1 MPIRTVI
8 TRGYDTGS
16 FTTTIALVTLRGYG
30 AGAAAAAATLGAWWP
45 VHRASRGGKGG

>member
-30 AGAAAAAATLGAWWP
+30 AGAAAAALQRAWY
-45 VHRASRGGKGG
+45 VVQKTSRMGRGKI